1 MPNDSMSGFDAFDAA
16 VIADA
21 IEVHGSTKVSPPF
34 AIVPMQ
40 RRPVV
45 PMPDAVKARFSD
57 HLRALIARAFGAPPE
72 QSSVLRDE
80 DPHPAAI
87 DAACCL
93 CHGKCCL
100 NGGPNNAF
108 LETGDIDRF
117 RLRNP
122 GSTEAEALQT
132 YAALIPEHHVLGSCV
147 FHGQTGCTLP
157 RSMRSDLCN
166 TFLCS
171 GQRQIAEGLE
181 TGARSVTMIAEFRG
195 KASAL
200 AKTSGD
206 DE

>member
-1 MPNDSMSGFDAFDAA
+1 MASDFRSGFDAFDAA
-16 VIADA
+16 VITDA
-21 IEVHGSTKVSPPF
+21 VEVHGSVEASPPF

-45 PMPDAVKARFSD
+45 PMPHAVRARFSD
-57 HLRALIARAFGAPPE
+57 HLRALIARAFEARPE
-72 QSSVLRDE
+72 QTCVARDE
-80 DPHPAAI
+80 DAHPAAI

-108 LETGDIDRF
+108 LETGDVDRF

-122 GSTEAEALQT
+122 GSTEAETRQA
-132 YAALIPEHHVLGSCV
+132 YEALIPEHHVLGSCV
-147 FHGQTGCTLP
+147 FHGHGGCTLP

-166 TFLCS
+166 AFLCS
-171 GQRQIAEGLE
+171 GQRQIAEGLD

-195 KASAL
+195 RAAAL
-200 AKTSGD
+200 AKTTGD
-206 DE
+206 DA